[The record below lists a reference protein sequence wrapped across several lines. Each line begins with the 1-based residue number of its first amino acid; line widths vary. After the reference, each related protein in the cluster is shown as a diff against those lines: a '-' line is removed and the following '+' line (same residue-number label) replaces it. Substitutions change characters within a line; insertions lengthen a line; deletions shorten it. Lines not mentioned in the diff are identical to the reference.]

1 MSAPLDAI
9 RAAVGPGG
17 FSDTPADI
25 APFLREHRGLYQGET
40 ALFVQPAST
49 EAVAK
54 VVSIC
59 AQAKIAIV
67 PQGGNTGLVGGQIPF
82 PGDHAILLNL
92 SRMNKVRAL
101 DPDNDTITV
110 EAGCTLAALQQ
121 AAEAADRLFPLSLAS
136 EGSCQIG
143 GNISTNAGGNAVLR
157 YGNMRDLVL
166 GIEAVLPDGRIW
178 NGLRG
183 LRKDNTGYD
192 LKQLF
197 IGGEGTLGIVTA
209 AVCKLFPRPRTVAT
223 ALVAVPDVAAAVS
236 LFGRLKQTS
245 GDRLT
250 AFELIPRIG
259 IDFVTRHIPGARDP
273 LTKAVDWYVLAELS
287 SAGEEDLRHRLEAA
301 LATALEEGLASDA
314 AIAESGAQA
323 SALWALRENLSDVQ
337 KLEGGSIKHD
347 ISVPISAIPAFI
359 TEASK
364 AVTAALPG
372 IRPVPFGHIGDGN
385 VHFNLSQPPAMDR
398 DAFLD
403 RWAEF
408 NRIVHDIAAGLGGS
422 ISAEHGLGFM
432 KRDEIT
438 HYKSAVE
445 IDMMRAV
452 KRALDPQN
460 IMNPGK
466 LVLP

>member
-301 LATALEEGLASDA
+301 LAATLEEGLASDA

>member
-209 AVCKLFPRPRTVAT
+209 AVCKLFPRPRSVAT

>member
-301 LATALEEGLASDA
+301 LAATLEEGLASDA

-460 IMNPGK
+460 IMNP
-466 LVLP
+466 

>member
-301 LATALEEGLASDA
+301 LAAALEEGLASDA

-438 HYKSAVE
+438 RYKSAVE

>member
-223 ALVAVPDVAAAVS
+223 ALVAVPDVVAAVS

-438 HYKSAVE
+438 RYKSAVE

>member
-209 AVCKLFPRPRTVAT
+209 AVCKLFPRPRSVAT

-259 IDFVTRHIPGARDP
+259 IDFVTRHIPAARDP

-314 AIAESGAQA
+314 AIAESGAQE

>member
-301 LATALEEGLASDA
+301 LAAALEEGLASDA

>member
-1 MSAPLDAI
+1 MSAALDEI
-9 RAAVGPGG
+9 RAAVGPRG
-17 FSDTPADI
+17 FSDDPDRI

-49 EAVAK
+49 EQVAK
-54 VVSIC
+54 VVRIC
-59 AQAKIAIV
+59 AQHRIAIV

-82 PGDHAILLNL
+82 PGTHAILLNL
-92 SRMNKVRAL
+92 SRMNRVRAI

-110 EAGCTLAALQQ
+110 EAGCTLAALQA
-121 AAEAADRLFPLSLAS
+121 AAETAGRLFPLSLAS

-143 GNISTNAGGNAVLR
+143 GNIATNAGGNAVLR
-157 YGNMRDLVL
+157 YGNMRELVL
-166 GIEAVLPDGRIW
+166 GIEAVLPDGRVW

-301 LATALEEGLASDA
+301 LAAALEEGLASDA

-398 DAFLD
+398 EAFLD

>member
-301 LATALEEGLASDA
+301 LATALEEGLANDA

>member
-432 KRDEIT
+432 KRDEI
-438 HYKSAVE
+438 
-445 IDMMRAV
+445 
-452 KRALDPQN
+452 
-460 IMNPGK
+460 
-466 LVLP
+466 

>member
-438 HYKSAVE
+438 RYKSAVE

>member
-301 LATALEEGLASDA
+301 LAATLEEGLASDA

-385 VHFNLSQPPAMDR
+385 VHFNLSQPPAIDR

>member
-301 LATALEEGLASDA
+301 LAAALEEGLASDA

-460 IMNPGK
+460 IMNP
-466 LVLP
+466 